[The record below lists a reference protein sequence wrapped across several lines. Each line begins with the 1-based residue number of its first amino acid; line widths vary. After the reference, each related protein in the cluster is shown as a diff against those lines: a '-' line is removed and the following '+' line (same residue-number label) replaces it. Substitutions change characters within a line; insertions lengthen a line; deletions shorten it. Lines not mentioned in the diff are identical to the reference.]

1 MIATLG
7 YDCGSGSGGGG
18 RQQRWLAMA
27 GDSKGWL
34 WLVAAPGE
42 DNECNGGRRGFMG
55 IATDSFQLPP
65 SIHYSVILANCL
77 VGEIIVRFHCYHRT
91 RSLRK

>member
-7 YDCGSGSGGGG
+7 YDCGSGGGG

-27 GDSKGWL
+27 GGSRGWL

-42 DNECNGGRRGFMG
+42 DNECNGGRGG
-55 IATDSFQLPP
+55 
-65 SIHYSVILANCL
+65 
-77 VGEIIVRFHCYHRT
+77 VGESQLILFKFPPAYDTLSSSSIVQLEKK
-91 RSLRK
+91 SLFGFISRGG

>member
-1 MIATLG
+1 LIATLG
-7 YDCGSGSGGGG
+7 YDCGSGGGG

-27 GDSKGWL
+27 GGSRGWL

-42 DNECNGGRRGFMG
+42 DNECKGGRGGVMG

-65 SIHYSVILANCL
+65 SIQYSVILANVQLEGVHC
-77 VGEIIVRFHCYHRT
+77 GFIVRL
-91 RSLRK
+91 S